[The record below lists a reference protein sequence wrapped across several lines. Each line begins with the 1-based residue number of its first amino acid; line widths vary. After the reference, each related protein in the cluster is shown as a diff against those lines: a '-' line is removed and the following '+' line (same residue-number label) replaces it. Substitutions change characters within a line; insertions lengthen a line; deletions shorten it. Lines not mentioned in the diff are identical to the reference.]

1 MRYYQY
7 RTFWR
12 LLVYLYTCILAYLH
26 GYVWKTERSSLKS
39 ADTLPILP
47 FATQQEWE
55 AWLAEHHTK
64 TTGLWLKLAKREA
77 GIPSITYAEALE
89 SALCYGWIDGQK
101 ASFDDQFWLQ
111 KFTPRR
117 PKSIWSKVNCEKA
130 TALIAAGRMQP
141 AGLRQIEAAKA
152 DGRWDAAYDR
162 QSTAIVPEDLQ
173 QALDKHSEAAA
184 FFAMLNSANRYA
196 ILWRIQTAKKPET
209 RAARIRQYIE
219 MLEQGK
225 TIHPLLNQSKKPQQ

>member
-111 KFTPRR
+111 KFTD
-117 PKSIWSKVNCEKA
+117 
-130 TALIAAGRMQP
+130 AGTPPMT
-141 AGLRQIEAAKA
+141 AKA
-152 DGRWDAAYDR
+152 RPSFLR
-162 QSTAIVPEDLQ
+162 ICSRRSTNTLRR
-173 QALDKHSEAAA
+173 LRS
-184 FFAMLNSANRYA
+184 SR
-196 ILWRIQTAKKPET
+196 R
-209 RAARIRQYIE
+209 
-219 MLEQGK
+219 
-225 TIHPLLNQSKKPQQ
+225 